1 MASSST
7 VAAVKAALV
16 DELQALAVASDDA
29 ARPAQ
34 VQVSYGRPPL
44 DLRRSESVYF
54 EDEMRTVEYEYRLT
68 EGRRRRVVTWA
79 LDLIVDSAV
88 IADEESAEARA
99 FVIAAAV
106 EDFLAAN
113 AQPGEW
119 PNTALSGASL
129 SVLVTDMTV
138 EHEESADGVLRVL
151 VRLGLELKERLT

>member
-1 MASSST
+1 MATSST

-16 DELQALAVASDDA
+16 DELQVLAIGSDDA

-54 EDEMRTVEYEYRLT
+54 AEEMDTAEYEYRLSA
-68 EGRRRRVVTWA
+68 GRRRRVVRWN
-79 LDLIVDSAV
+79 LDLMVDSAV
-88 IADEESAEARA
+88 IADVEAAEIRA
-99 FVIAAAV
+99 FEITSAV
-106 EDFLAAN
+106 EDFLAAY

-119 PNTALSGASL
+119 PNTALTGESL
-129 SVLVTDMTV
+129 SVLLVDMSV

-151 VRLGLELKERLT
+151 VRMGLELTERLT